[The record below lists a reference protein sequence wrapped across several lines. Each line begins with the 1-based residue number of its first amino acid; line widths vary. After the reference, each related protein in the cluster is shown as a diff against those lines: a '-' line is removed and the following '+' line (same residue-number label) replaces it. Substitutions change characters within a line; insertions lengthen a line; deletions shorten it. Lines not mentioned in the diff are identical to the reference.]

1 MWPMPGPSASVPKSY
16 RTDRGRAMDVTQL
29 ARRLELI
36 PDTMAEGVFTA
47 YVAEMGTALMG
58 KGGA

>member
-1 MWPMPGPSASVPKSY
+1 
-16 RTDRGRAMDVTQL
+16 MDVTQL
-29 ARRLELI
+29 ARQLELI
-36 PDTMAEGVFTA
+36 PDMMAEGVFAA